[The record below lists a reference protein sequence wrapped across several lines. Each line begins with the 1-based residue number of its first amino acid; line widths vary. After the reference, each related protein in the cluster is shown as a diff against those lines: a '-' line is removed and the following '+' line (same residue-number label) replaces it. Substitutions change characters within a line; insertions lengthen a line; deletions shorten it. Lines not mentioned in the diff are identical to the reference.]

1 MNLNNYLKL
10 LSNSRFQQI
19 ITIFFFILFF
29 VIGLN
34 IYKDYGLS
42 NDEPFQRS
50 VGYFWYIHL
59 LENFSNNVEIIN
71 EIKQKFQSMYW
82 SNYLNEGNL
91 NQYGILFDTLAAILE
106 ELFNI
111 NENRRPFFKTFF
123 DFFVFLHIIN
133 FFL

>member
-10 LSNSRFQQI
+10 LSNSRFQQV

-91 NQYGILFDTLAAILE
+91 NQYGIFLIL
-106 ELFNI
+106 LV
-111 NENRRPFFKTFF
+111 FFFALL
-123 DFFVFLHIIN
+123 VFLI
-133 FFL
+133 

>member
-1 MNLNNYLKL
+1 MVFLMT
-10 LSNSRFQQI
+10 S
-19 ITIFFFILFF
+19 LF
-29 VIGLN
+29 
-34 IYKDYGLS
+34 KA
-42 NDEPFQRS
+42 

-71 EIKQKFQSMYW
+71 EIKKKFQSMYW

-111 NENRRPFFKTFF
+111 NENREAFF
-123 DFFVFLHIIN
+123 
-133 FFL
+133 